1 MLDQGHVLVTEVKKA
16 GWFSHQVSVVVAG
29 TVWGF
34 LPHGFHALIT
44 TRDRLLDAVITSC
57 WAGPWIAF
65 SLIALLPFPTAT
77 CSTWYFGLIFLSW
90 RGLEIKRTLCLP
102 FDAREWAQNTTLLHA
117 ICEWT
122 FFSHR
127 RWWPCLDTHCLS
139 FRGFKI
145 SQISKVR

>member
-57 WAGPWIAF
+57 WAGP
-65 SLIALLPFPTAT
+65 
-77 CSTWYFGLIFLSW
+77 
-90 RGLEIKRTLCLP
+90 
-102 FDAREWAQNTTLLHA
+102 
-117 ICEWT
+117 
-122 FFSHR
+122 
-127 RWWPCLDTHCLS
+127 
-139 FRGFKI
+139 
-145 SQISKVR
+145 